1 MTDERFVVIVKD
13 IIRLLNVLNA
23 PPKKRKVL

>member
-13 IIRLLNVLNA
+13 IIRPLNVLNA
-23 PPKKRKVL
+23 PPKKSKAL